1 MMGDGDKEKDANQ
14 LSAELSSTR
23 DPSAGPSGGLRS
35 GKDPKNPHADLA
47 LQIQV
52 SQIQRSLRGKKSHR
66 SRHYHA
72 LEAIA
77 KGIGPSNASPYVIPE
92 LKEELKKVQGF
103 VTDITD
109 LYYEWIHL
117 EPERNDELLAE
128 VQSNNDVSQDAS
140 ALALTFLNEVPV
152 PDAPDSGAAPQP
164 ARPDLGHGSRQVKAN
179 SALKPDDLTLEHSP
193 VELTHWQQRFR
204 AYYRT
209 SNMDLLPP
217 NDQKEYLN
225 ASLDHTVQGLLDARI
240 VPGAAIL
247 EGPGSCFEV
256 LRTLWLERYPLFQRR
271 HQFFTI
277 DFKGALTDLPQFMSK
292 LEELAKSAEV
302 QDLDAST
309 LTAYK
314 ALSCVEDTELRRLC
328 WREETLTLTKFRQLV
343 IQRVREAENL
353 QGIKKNQAFVN
364 YASDKRKST
373 NQSGRCHNCGQ
384 LGHWQAECPK
394 NRQGP
399 PGGGR
404 GHRWPP
410 PNQRPGQARAAEEE
424 PEDAYLARGK
434 HYFSRSRGG
443 KRGGGRG
450 KPSGRGRGGGGG
462 GGGRSHARQAAE
474 APAQAQQQQ
483 QPASGT
489 GQATSENAPEKHES
503 AFIVKEEEE

>member
-1 MMGDGDKEKDANQ
+1 M
-14 LSAELSSTR
+14 
-23 DPSAGPSGGLRS
+23 
-35 GKDPKNPHADLA
+35 
-47 LQIQV
+47 
-52 SQIQRSLRGKKSHR
+52 
-66 SRHYHA
+66 
-72 LEAIA
+72 
-77 KGIGPSNASPYVIPE
+77 
-92 LKEELKKVQGF
+92 
-103 VTDITD
+103 
-109 LYYEWIHL
+109 
-117 EPERNDELLAE
+117 
-128 VQSNNDVSQDAS
+128 
-140 ALALTFLNEVPV
+140 

-179 SALKPDDLTLEHSP
+179 SALKPDDLTLERSP

-309 LTAYK
+309 LKAYK

-353 QGIKKNQAFVN
+353 QGIKKNLCF
-364 YASDKRKST
+364 
-373 NQSGRCHNCGQ
+373 GQ
-384 LGHWQAECPK
+384 
-394 NRQGP
+394 
-399 PGGGR
+399 
-404 GHRWPP
+404 
-410 PNQRPGQARAAEEE
+410 
-424 PEDAYLARGK
+424 
-434 HYFSRSRGG
+434 
-443 KRGGGRG
+443 
-450 KPSGRGRGGGGG
+450 
-462 GGGRSHARQAAE
+462 
-474 APAQAQQQQ
+474 
-483 QPASGT
+483 T
-489 GQATSENAPEKHES
+489 
-503 AFIVKEEEE
+503 

>member
-1 MMGDGDKEKDANQ
+1 MMGDGDKEKDAKQ

-72 LEAIA
+72 LEAIV

-193 VELTHWQQRFR
+193 VELMHWQQRFR

-240 VPGAAIL
+240 VPGATVL

-256 LRTLWLERYPLFQRR
+256 LRTLWLERYPLF
-271 HQFFTI
+271 
-277 DFKGALTDLPQFMSK
+277 
-292 LEELAKSAEV
+292 
-302 QDLDAST
+302 
-309 LTAYK
+309 
-314 ALSCVEDTELRRLC
+314 
-328 WREETLTLTKFRQLV
+328 
-343 IQRVREAENL
+343 
-353 QGIKKNQAFVN
+353 
-364 YASDKRKST
+364 
-373 NQSGRCHNCGQ
+373 
-384 LGHWQAECPK
+384 
-394 NRQGP
+394 
-399 PGGGR
+399 
-404 GHRWPP
+404 
-410 PNQRPGQARAAEEE
+410 
-424 PEDAYLARGK
+424 
-434 HYFSRSRGG
+434 
-443 KRGGGRG
+443 
-450 KPSGRGRGGGGG
+450 
-462 GGGRSHARQAAE
+462 
-474 APAQAQQQQ
+474 
-483 QPASGT
+483 
-489 GQATSENAPEKHES
+489 
-503 AFIVKEEEE
+503 